1 MQPRDAQESP
11 RRARKAPK
19 SVPEP
24 RCWAPRTAKS
34 HPRASQEL
42 TNASPKRCNS
52 TPERRKQ
59 RFWAQR
65 CMRKALEAI
74 FRRFLR
80 RARSLRS
87 VFRPNETVVLL
98 HPEHD
103 GSGSSPA
110 RKNFEN
116 HCLGWPKS
124 TKIEPKVLQNR
135 SRSAPRR
142 TKTGQA
148 EQKTQQET
156 QNARKKRPRGKKD
169 ANIVFFEPNMATNQV
184 SRWDG
189 WAPLRY

>member
-1 MQPRDAQESP
+1 MQPRDAPESP
-11 RRARKAPK
+11 RRAREAPK

-24 RCWAPRTAKS
+24 RFWAPRTAKS
-34 HPRASQEL
+34 HPRAPQEL

-80 RARSLRS
+80 RVRSSRS

-124 TKIEPKVLQNR
+124 TKIEPKMLQNR
-135 SRSAPRR
+135 ARSVPKRPKNVHKR
-142 TKTGQA
+142 PQ
-148 EQKTQQET
+148 TQQEA
-156 QNARKKRPRGKKD
+156 QNVPKKRPRAKNS
-169 ANIVFFEPNMATNQV
+169 ANMAAT
-184 SRWDG
+184 WG
-189 WAPLRY
+189 PLIGVGGTAGPP

>member
-24 RCWAPRTAKS
+24 RFWAPRTAKS
-34 HPRASQEL
+34 HPRAPQEL

-74 FRRFLR
+74 FHRFLR
-80 RARSLRS
+80 RARSSRS

-124 TKIEPKVLQNR
+124 TKIEAKMLQNR
-135 SRSAPRR
+135 ARSAPRR

-148 EQKTQQET
+148 EQQTQQET
-156 QNARKKRPRGKKD
+156 QNAPKKRPRAKNS
-169 ANIVFFEPNMATNQV
+169 ANMVLKRPNK
-184 SRWDG
+184 
-189 WAPLRY
+189 L

>member
-1 MQPRDAQESP
+1 MQPRDAQDCP

-24 RCWAPRTAKS
+24 RFWAPRTAKS
-34 HPRASQEL
+34 HPRAPQEL

-74 FRRFLR
+74 FHRFLR
-80 RARSLRS
+80 RARSSRS

-124 TKIEPKVLQNR
+124 TKIEPKMLQNR
-135 SRSAPRR
+135 ARSAPRR

-148 EQKTQQET
+148 EQQTQQET
-156 QNARKKRPRGKKD
+156 QNAPKKCPRSKNS
-169 ANIVFFEPNMATNQV
+169 ANMARQGPNELWVGETA
-184 SRWDG
+184 G
-189 WAPLRY
+189 PP